1 MQAYWVSDALK
12 IFLLN
17 TELETRVT
25 EALSQTPPE
34 RPSDHAKMSLL
45 NLLQ

>member
-12 IFLLN
+12 IVLLN
-17 TELETRVT
+17 TELEARGI
-25 EALSQTPPE
+25 EALSQTPPG
-34 RPSDHAKMSLL
+34 RPSDRAKMSLL